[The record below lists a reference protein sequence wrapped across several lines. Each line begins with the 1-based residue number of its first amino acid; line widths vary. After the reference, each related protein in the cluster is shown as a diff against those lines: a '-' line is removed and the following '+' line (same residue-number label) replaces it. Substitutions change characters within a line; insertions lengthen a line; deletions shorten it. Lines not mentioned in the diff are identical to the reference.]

1 MGPVEAFKKLG
12 YETGNNYDWTVL
24 NDNGLCLALWG
35 GEISWTRET
44 TPVFDTRC
52 DSGLMDWRK
61 DPKHEKRL
69 SHLQHA
75 WDRLRGRVHVVIRDG
90 MPDDNP
96 GTAQAWLR
104 QGTYWALRETPNFET
119 RDFCVRLRRD
129 GETEE

>member
-52 DSGLMDWRK
+52 DSGLMDWRS
-61 DPKHEKRL
+61 DPKNIKRL
-69 SHLQHA
+69 EHLQA
-75 WDRLRGRVHVVIRDG
+75 ARDKWAGRVDIIVRQG
-90 MPDDNP
+90 KPKPDEND
-96 GTAQAWLR
+96 GTAQAWEQKGKR
-104 QGTYWALRETPNFET
+104 KGTWWCCDVLNLET
-119 RDFCVRLRRD
+119 RDFVIRLKSD
-129 GETEE
+129 